1 MNLIDARIEML
12 GGRLKRIDEN
22 PDPTKLRS
30 NRLGYELE
38 LKKSYEVQEAWRK
51 GNPISMGIGG
61 TLAKAL
67 GFQKVDYPLLVGDF
81 PQEVPKYLEVVR
93 DMGWPEHICEF
104 VTLGLA
110 AATVGDAP
118 PLSLLLA
125 EKEEC
130 TVATYAQMALT
141 EHFNVPLYMIDDP
154 LDYNEESIK
163 YVADQLGEFIE
174 FAESKIPGIK
184 YDRDRHLE
192 VLELARVGY
201 SYIRKEWELRKL
213 VPLPMTI
220 WDSFQMPMIPEAS
233 PEGAEYLRIRVEE
246 IEERAAKGLVQEE
259 KLRALWIWVAPFYTN
274 FLGLLESKG
283 VAIPHAVSG
292 GTGWQNGRRGTI
304 GDEKEFGRKLSPLEE
319 EARMQMSWSWRS
331 RGRMWED
338 EILFA
343 CQDLK
348 CDAIIYFQ
356 FTGCKLTSH
365 PARIVADRAEK
376 ELGVPTFI
384 VSGRSMDPT
393 SLPAPEFESR
403 LSDFI
408 DMVLAQKGQD

>member
-1 MNLIDARIEML
+1 
-12 GGRLKRIDEN
+12 
-22 PDPTKLRS
+22 
-30 NRLGYELE
+30 
-38 LKKSYEVQEAWRK
+38 
-51 GNPISMGIGG
+51 
-61 TLAKAL
+61 
-67 GFQKVDYPLLVGDF
+67 
-81 PQEVPKYLEVVR
+81 
-93 DMGWPEHICEF
+93 
-104 VTLGLA
+104 
-110 AATVGDAP
+110 
-118 PLSLLLA
+118 
-125 EKEEC
+125 
-130 TVATYAQMALT
+130 
-141 EHFNVPLYMIDDP
+141 
-154 LDYNEESIK
+154 
-163 YVADQLGEFIE
+163 
-174 FAESKIPGIK
+174 
-184 YDRDRHLE
+184 
-192 VLELARVGY
+192 
-201 SYIRKEWELRKL
+201 
-213 VPLPMTI
+213 MTI

-246 IEERAAKGLVQEE
+246 IAERAAKGLVQEE

-304 GDEKEFGRKLSPLEE
+304 GDEKEFGRRLSPLEE

-331 RGRMWED
+331 RSRMWED

-343 CQDLK
+343 CKDLK

-384 VSGRSMDPT
+384 ISGRSMDPT

-403 LSDFI
+403 LSEFI
-408 DMVLAQKGQD
+408 DMVMAQNGQC